1 MIRKEKLYPGL
12 LFALAVLVVIL
23 TYIPGSLYGSACD
36 WFAQHVSIAETMR
49 QTFLAEGTL
58 FPGQLPLGGG
68 SNIYDFA
75 YYGYL
80 RPDVLIAC
88 LLPSVPMETIIEV
101 YSIIGYICAVLLFYL
116 LLKKMKA
123 SDEAA
128 LLGGVLFL
136 CAGCFFQIHRQI
148 MFINYM
154 PYLLGAL
161 LCVLHYHKTGKKAVL
176 ILMMVLIELHS
187 YYYAISC
194 LLVIYLFWLYTAEW
208 KTGWLGRFWGLTWRY
223 ALVVL
228 TSVAMAGI
236 LLLPS
241 AASILSCAGT
251 KDGGTASRT
260 PFEFNLG
267 FGSLLYSGYGLGL
280 TLVVLLLLL
289 LALCRKKS
297 RILAGFLLFTLVC
310 GLVPLI
316 LNGFLYNRAKILIPF
331 TPLVLLVAV
340 ETLMD
345 FWQER
350 RRPPIL
356 ALLPVFVATYLQY
369 RSYRVIWVW
378 ADLALVILLFV
389 ILYLRGRQRQVSGVF
404 RLAIIAM
411 CICIFSYAILLHRN
425 DEMIEKGDT
434 VTSNFGKEE
443 LAEFYQDDSYRFDT
457 LFHPYQH
464 SNRLVAYGAG
474 RTSMYTSTANVRYSH
489 FFYDEIQ
496 NPIGNNNR
504 VGLFDRANP
513 FFQYLMGV
521 RYLEANENVLPVGY
535 EIRQQKGYAV
545 LAEREDVL
553 PLCYGTTELLSE
565 DAYRK
570 LHFPENLEALT
581 ARSVVAGENRS
592 QETDEETQ
600 KTDEQSQKTDVQS
613 QKADELIRGDSRFES
628 HFEELSMKE
637 GQDYEIQQISKKKYT
652 ITPKEAIMGKILA
665 VTFRVEPKSE
675 SAVLIT
681 INGITNKLSGA
692 SAAYPNGN
700 KNFTYILSS
709 PKPMEEFTVKTSG
722 SYEISDVHV
731 YSMDA
736 AYLGNRTVY
745 PLEEQS
751 GKTVADAAEQEERDE
766 PEDIDAFGPA
776 SGKPAGRTVASGS
789 ITMPEDGYFVTSYP
803 YQSGYRAYVDGKAQE
818 IEKVNTAFVGFPL
831 EAGTH
836 EIRLTYE
843 PPLQKAGMVL
853 SAVGWVIW
861 LGMLISQVR
870 RSEERK

>member
-58 FPGQLPLGGG
+58 FSGQLPLGGG

-251 KDGGTASRT
+251 KDGGTASRN

-350 RRPPIL
+350 LRPPIL

-613 QKADELIRGDSRFES
+613 QNADKLIRGDNFQS

-652 ITPKEAIMGKILA
+652 IIPKEAIMGKILA

-789 ITMPEDGYFVTSYP
+789 ISMPEDGYFVTSYP

-853 SAVGWVIW
+853 SAVGWLIW

-870 RSEERK
+870 RSKEERK

>member
-251 KDGGTASRT
+251 KDGGTASRN

-356 ALLPVFVATYLQY
+356 VLLPVFVATYLQY

-474 RTSMYTSTANVRYSH
+474 RTSMYTSTANVLYSH
-489 FFYDEIQ
+489 FFYDEIR

-652 ITPKEAIMGKILA
+652 IAPKEAIMGKILA